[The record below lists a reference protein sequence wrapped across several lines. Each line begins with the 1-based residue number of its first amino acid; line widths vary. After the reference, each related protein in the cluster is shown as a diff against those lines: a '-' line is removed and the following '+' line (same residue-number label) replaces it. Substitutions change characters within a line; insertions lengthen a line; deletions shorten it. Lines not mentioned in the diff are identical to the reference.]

1 MRKRLFAALY
11 SRIEGRMVLST
22 ERYRRRLVE
31 GLTGRVLEIGCGPGG
46 GFEYYDPAATVTATD
61 YSEHMLKRAHAAAAA
76 APASVTVK
84 HADVMN
90 LQFEDDSFDA
100 AVSALVLC
108 SVPDPARALAELRR
122 VVRPGGE
129 LRLFEHVRSDRR
141 WVSVVQRVVTPL
153 WRIPAD
159 GCRLDRDT
167 ERAVHDAGF
176 EVTSSERRSL
186 GLPHILLSARPPGEP
201 AGER

>member
-1 MRKRLFAALY
+1 
-11 SRIEGRMVLST
+11 
-22 ERYRRRLVE
+22 
-31 GLTGRVLEIGCGPGG
+31 
-46 GFEYYDPAATVTATD
+46 
-61 YSEHMLKRAHAAAAA
+61 
-76 APASVTVK
+76 
-84 HADVMN
+84 MN
-90 LQFEDDSFDA
+90 LPFEHDSFDA

-129 LRLFEHVRSDRR
+129 LRLFEHVRSDRG
-141 WVSVVQRVVTPL
+141 WVSVIQRIATPL

-167 ERAVHDAGF
+167 ERAVTEAGF
-176 EVTSSERRSL
+176 ETISSERRSL

-201 AGER
+201 ASER